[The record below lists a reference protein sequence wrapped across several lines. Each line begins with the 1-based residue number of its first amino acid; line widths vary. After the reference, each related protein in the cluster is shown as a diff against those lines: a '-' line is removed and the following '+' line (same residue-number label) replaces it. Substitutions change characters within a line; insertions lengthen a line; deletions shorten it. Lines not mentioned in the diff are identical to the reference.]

1 MPPLA
6 NPASGGFAFPSEFSP
21 MSNVAS
27 PRQRPFVFASIVTAS
42 LAILPRRLRCVW
54 GLLVACG
61 VLSSPLATPTQAASP
76 TISNVS
82 VRGLRIGGTT
92 SLTIQGSDLGEGTRL
107 LLPWPTATQM
117 VVGQPTAQQ
126 LVCEVTVPADAH
138 AGIEAIRVAN
148 AQGVSNSIPVGVDR
162 LEQLPFVPQIKQ
174 LPVALHGTLAGDQ
187 RLQTR
192 FTGKKGDALTA
203 DVECQRLGGS
213 VRPVLRL
220 YDSRGAQLAW
230 SGPRVDIA
238 GDTRLVYTLPADGEY
253 SLEVHDVLYRGTAP
267 GFVRLKLGALHVAST
282 VFPLGVTRG
291 GKAAVE
297 WLGGNVPSD
306 WKSEFTADVGFPG
319 DRPAPSPMNS
329 LYTGHAPRVAVS
341 EFPEVVEQQGATSLG
356 RPPLAISGRLAV
368 RGEEDRLPIDV
379 TPGSRLQVEVVAR
392 RIGSPI
398 DGVLGILGPQ
408 GNGLAAGDDRPGTP
422 DPAVD
427 FTVPAGVNK
436 LVLSFRDLQG
446 RGGDDFVYRIVVRDL
461 ARPAAALSMD
471 VERLNIP
478 AGGSVLLPVRVTR
491 QAYDGAVTLQLV
503 GLPPGID
510 VQGATI
516 APQATQGLLSLSAA
530 ENAQPVSAITHLVGR
545 GGQDEGAWV
554 SAAQVAEGPTHRL
567 RPWSRS
573 ELAIAVASPAPLAVA
588 WSNESPA
595 DKLPLGWKLARQLI
609 VKRTAPA
616 DGAVRLKLVTTQ
628 PMPQKTIKKDNKDQ
642 QVDDVERALRFE
654 GEPLIAAGQTE
665 IAAQILAPA
674 DLPAGPW
681 SLAVVA
687 ELLAADN
694 KTVVATANTPVRVL
708 ETRALLTLQMT
719 SPATLAG
726 KAGEGETGKV
736 VGKVVR
742 DAGWDTPVTVTLV
755 GLPDGVVA
763 PQVIVPPS
771 QTEFSLPLNFA
782 AGTKP
787 GELKG
792 VRVAATAP
800 FDPAQPAGLVRSNEL
815 PITINL
821 MAADDQLPHER
832 FRFRSQG
839 VAQGSPRIDGGRTT
853 SLWPML
859 ATSFVTLP
867 LAALD
872 GATLDVATLD
882 GAANVGANWNLIAFA
897 PKARAMPS
905 PVITPRRSSR
915 YQYTL
920 PPQGQR
926 PDSTGTSVR
935 RSTGYSTN
943 RHGFVNQAF
952 DIHRTQNSSS
962 RSGTIIEWKPR
973 TEEQS
978 SIDVVKGGTPPAIIH
993 RSSQV
998 DRANYQSYRQSSRTI
1013 YSQFRAVQPR
1023 VHWIGEEPPQQ
1034 SLVVKSL
1041 ERGRYTTSEM
1051 RRTMTDGRQS
1061 RVHTFGSTNSN

>member
-6 NPASGGFAFPSEFSP
+6 NPASGGFAFPSEYSP

-27 PRQRPFVFASIVTAS
+27 PRQRPLVFASIVTAS
-42 LAILPRRLRCVW
+42 PAVLARRLSFTW
-54 GLLVACG
+54 GLIVAWG
-61 VLSSPLATPTQAASP
+61 MLFSALAAPTQAASP
-76 TISNVS
+76 TITNLS

-92 SLTIQGSDLGEGTRL
+92 TLTIQGSDLGAGTRL
-107 LLPWPTATQM
+107 LLPWPTATQT
-117 VVGQPTAQQ
+117 VVGEPTAQQ
-126 LVCEVTVPADAH
+126 LVYEVTVPADAH

-148 AQGVSNSIPVGVDR
+148 AQGVSNAIPVGVDR
-162 LEQLPFVPQIKQ
+162 LEQIPFTPQIKQ

-187 RLQTR
+187 RLQTS
-192 FTGKKGDALTA
+192 FTGKKGDSLAA

-238 GDTRLVYTLPADGEY
+238 GDTRLFFTLPADGEY
-253 SLEVHDVLYRGTAP
+253 SLEVHDVLYRGAAP

-291 GKAAVE
+291 GKAALQ
-297 WLGGNVPSD
+297 WLGGNVPPD
-306 WKSEFTADVGFPG
+306 WKSEFSASAGFPG
-319 DRPAPSPMNS
+319 DRPAPSPSNS

-341 EFPEVVEQQGATSLG
+341 EFPEVLEQPGASSLG

-379 TPGSRLQVEVVAR
+379 TPGGRLQVEVVAR
-392 RIGSPI
+392 RVGSPI

-436 LVLSFRDLQG
+436 LLLSFRDLQG
-446 RGGDDFVYRIVVRDL
+446 RGGEDFVYRIVVRDL

-471 VERLNIP
+471 AERLNIP
-478 AGGSVLLPVRVTR
+478 AGGSVLLPVQVTR
-491 QAYDGAVTLQLV
+491 QAYDGAVTLQLE

-510 VQGATI
+510 VQGASI

-530 ENAQPVSAITHLVGR
+530 ENAQPASAITHLLGR
-545 GGQDEGAWV
+545 GGQGEVAWI

-573 ELAIAVASPAPLAVA
+573 ELAVAIASPAPLTVA

-616 DGAVRLKLVTTQ
+616 VGAVRLKLVTTQ
-628 PMPQKTIKKDNKDQ
+628 PMPRKTIKKDNRDQ

-654 GEPLIAAGQTE
+654 GEPLIAAGQAE
-665 IAAQILAPA
+665 VAAQIIVPA

-694 KTVVATANTPVRVL
+694 KTVVATANTPVRGL

-763 PQVIVPPS
+763 PQVVVPPS

-782 AGTKP
+782 AGARP

-792 VRVAATAP
+792 VRVVAMAP

-821 MAADDQLPHER
+821 MAAGDQLPNERFR

-839 VAQGSPRIDGGRTT
+839 VAQGSPRIDGGMTV
-853 SLWPML
+853 SLWSML
-859 ATSFVTLP
+859 ATSFVALP
-867 LAALD
+867 LATLD
-872 GATLDVATLD
+872 GATLD
-882 GAANVGANWNLIAFA
+882 GAANAGAELDLIAFA

-905 PVITPRRSSR
+905 PVVTPRRSSR

-952 DIHRTQNSSS
+952 DIHRTQNPSS
-962 RSGTIIEWKPR
+962 RSGTIIDWKPR
-973 TEEQS
+973 TSEQP
-978 SIDVVKGGTPPAIIH
+978 SIDVVKGGAPPAIIH

-998 DRANYQSYRQSSRTI
+998 DRANYHSYRQSTRTI

-1023 VHWIGEEPPQQ
+1023 VHWIGEEPPGQ

-1041 ERGRYTTSEM
+1041 ERGRYTTSEI
-1051 RRTMTDGRQS
+1051 RRTMGDGRHS
-1061 RVHTFGSTNSN
+1061 LVHTFGSTNSN